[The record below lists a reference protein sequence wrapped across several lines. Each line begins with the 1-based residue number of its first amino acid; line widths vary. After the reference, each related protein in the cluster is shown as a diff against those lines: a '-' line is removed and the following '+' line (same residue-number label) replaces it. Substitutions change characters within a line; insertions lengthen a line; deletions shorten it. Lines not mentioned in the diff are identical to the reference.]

1 MGNYDILIKSYE
13 NVLEKK
19 SENGDVEAI
28 KLSINAMKTLND
40 KTDDEI
46 YALFSTGAFNDILK
60 GYCKKALGNCKFDKK
75 QIDAVMDELKW
86 LLDTISVK
94 DIL

>member
-1 MGNYDILIKSYE
+1 MANYDILIKSYE

-19 SENGDVEAI
+19 SDNGDVEAI

-60 GYCKKALGNCKFDKK
+60 GYCKKALENCKLEKK

-86 LLDTISVK
+86 LLDTRSAK
-94 DIL
+94 EIL

>member
-1 MGNYDILIKSYE
+1 MANYDILIKSYE

-19 SENGDVEAI
+19 SDNGDVEAI

-60 GYCKKALGNCKFDKK
+60 GYCKKALENCKLEKK

-86 LLDTISVK
+86 LLDTRGAK
-94 DIL
+94 EIL

>member
-1 MGNYDILIKSYE
+1 MANYDILIKSHE
-13 NVLEKK
+13 DILEKK
-19 SENGDVEAI
+19 PEKCDVEAI
-28 KLSINAMKTLND
+28 QLSINAMKMLNN

-46 YALFSTGAFNDILK
+46 CAIFSTGAFNNILK
-60 GYCKKALGNCKFDKK
+60 GYCKKALENCKFDKK

-86 LLDTISVK
+86 LLDTSSIK

>member
-1 MGNYDILIKSYE
+1 MANYDILIKSYE

-19 SENGDVEAI
+19 SDNGDVEAI

-60 GYCKKALGNCKFDKK
+60 GYCKKALENCKFEKK
-75 QIDAVMDELKW
+75 QIDAVMNELKW
-86 LLDTISVK
+86 LLDTSSVK

>member
-1 MGNYDILIKSYE
+1 MANYDILIKSYE

-19 SENGDVEAI
+19 SDNGDVEAI

-46 YALFSTGAFNDILK
+46 YALFSTGAFIDILK
-60 GYCKKALGNCKFDKK
+60 GYCKKALINCKFDKK

-86 LLDTISVK
+86 LLDTLSAKEV
-94 DIL
+94 L

>member
-13 NVLEKK
+13 DVLEKK
-19 SENGDVEAI
+19 SDNCDVEAI

-40 KTDDEI
+40 KTDNEI
-46 YALFSTGAFNDILK
+46 CALFSTGAFNDILK
-60 GYCKKALGNCKFDKK
+60 GYCKKALENCKFDKK